1 MLHDLERAG
10 FKLTAQRMAIVK
22 LFSAEESHPTA
33 QELYERLRGAH
44 PSISF
49 ATVYNTLD
57 ALANAGLS
65 GTLRLGN
72 AARFDPNTTPH
83 HHAVCEECGAIIDV
97 PAETMAPKPATVKR
111 LQKQALGF
119 NVRSIERIYRG
130 VCASC
135 AERPKQDHKK
145 QK

>member
-72 AARFDPNTTPH
+72 AARFDPNTAPH
-83 HHAVCEECGAIIDV
+83 HHAVCEECGAIIDI
-97 PAETMAPKPATVKR
+97 PAETLAPKPATVQR
-111 LQKQALGF
+111 LHKQALGF

-135 AERPKQDHKK
+135 AEHPKQDHKNK
-145 QK
+145 T

>member
-1 MLHDLERAG
+1 IVDQFADDL
-10 FKLTAQRMAIVK
+10 T
-22 LFSAEESHPTA
+22 HPTA
-33 QELYERLRGAH
+33 QELYERLRTTF
-44 PSISF
+44 PTMSF

-57 ALANAGLS
+57 AFANAGLS

-72 AARFDPNTTPH
+72 AARFDPNTAPH
-83 HHAVCEECGAIIDV
+83 HHAVCEECGAIIDL
-97 PAETMAPKPATVKR
+97 PAETLAPKPATVKR

-135 AERPKQDHKK
+135 AERLEQDHQNKK
-145 QK
+145 

>member
-1 MLHDLERAG
+1 M
-10 FKLTAQRMAIVK
+10 
-22 LFSAEESHPTA
+22 
-33 QELYERLRGAH
+33 
-44 PSISF
+44 SF

-72 AARFDPNTTPH
+72 AARFDPNTAPH
-83 HHAVCEECGAIIDV
+83 HHAVCDACGVITDL
-97 PAETMAPKPATVKR
+97 PAETVAPKPATVKR
-111 LQKQALGF
+111 LHKQALGF

-135 AERPKQDHKK
+135 AKQNQKTKK
-145 QK
+145 